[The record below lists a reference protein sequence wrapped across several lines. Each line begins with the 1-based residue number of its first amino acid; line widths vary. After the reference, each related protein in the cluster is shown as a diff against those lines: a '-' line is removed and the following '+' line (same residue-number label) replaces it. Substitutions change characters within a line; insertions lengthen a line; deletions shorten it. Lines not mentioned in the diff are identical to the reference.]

1 MKATR
6 ILRRKLRKTKRMKGG
21 RRTRGRKQLNK
32 RGRRRR
38 FSKKGGRRRISR
50 RKRVMRGGVVGVEM
64 EMPKLPDRSAGPP
77 TAAAAATADV
87 DVTDVA
93 PVTRQGAQTLAKV
106 RLKIRD
112 KVRKAAKARETEAAA
127 AKAKA
132 EAEAAQQGAA
142 LWETEDV
149 DEPHRF
155 AVQPQQRHVKIEAQK
170 KGARDDSQW
179 YPGEIVPGSE
189 SSGHWDVRYDDGEYG
204 TGVGP
209 WAIRPRPTNVPTA
222 KSMAAG
228 RPSPFGEDYERA
240 QESGAPAL
248 VRQMNEVASK
258 PSNRATA
265 APLVIELEAAIKAVK
280 TLAPDWKP
288 REYTYIGLA
297 HDPMSVA
304 TERLT
309 LLKAEALT
317 EKQRAAAE
325 QKLVEAIAA
334 ADGAPESMSN
344 TQRKTVFD
352 KLENA
357 MAAEANQK
365 YLHGKPQSYAW
376 KMEGEVLEAAK
387 ARVEKLEAPG
397 KQKGWTRMPDGGKR
411 GTIVM
416 TDGLL
421 EGIRREMPQRWY
433 YHPTEGPSHSQHR
446 SEEWKQKWLDRLYNQ
461 RIGYPDG
468 IRPTSSPSSPRYS
481 SSPRRSR
488 SPLPDYE
495 EIGASGFSRSAGRF

>member
-50 RKRVMRGGVVGVEM
+50 KKRVVRGGVVGVEM
-64 EMPKLPDRSAGPP
+64 EMPKLPDRTAEPP
-77 TAAAAATADV
+77 TAAAAAAATADV
-87 DVTDVA
+87 DVTDIA
-93 PVTRQGAQTLAKV
+93 SVTSQGAQTFAKEV
-106 RLKIRD
+106 QK
-112 KVRKAAKARETEAAA
+112 KRKKEAAA
-127 AKAKA
+127 ERRAPP
-132 EAEAAQQGAA
+132 G
-142 LWETEDV
+142 LWEKEEV

-170 KGARDDSQW
+170 KGGRDDSQW

-204 TGVGP
+204 MEVGP

-222 KSMAAG
+222 KAMAAG

-258 PSNRATA
+258 PSTRATA

-280 TLAPDWKP
+280 ALAPDWKP
-288 REYTYIGLA
+288 REYTHIGLA

-309 LLKAEALT
+309 LLKGEALT

-334 ADGAPESMSN
+334 ADGAAESMSN
-344 TQRKTVFD
+344 TQRKTVLD

-387 ARVEKLEAPG
+387 ARVENLEAAG
-397 KQKGWTRMPDGGKR
+397 KQKGWKRMPDGGKG
-411 GTIVM
+411 GTTVM

-468 IRPTSSPSSPRYS
+468 IRPTSSRSSPRYSSYS

-495 EIGASGFSRSAGRF
+495 EIGASGFSRAEGRF